1 MVDERRRSTHP
12 KEVSNMKKLY
22 SVRNRKLVEANVVRE
37 TPLYY
42 FVDTA
47 ELTNWGKRLNRS
59 EVDGSPRFGRL
70 VASTPKG
77 AWEKEQHHQR
87 EIENEAQNKVY
98 QAQGALQVAQLA
110 LDAIRAE
117 SVAAMRADDDDLEAA
132 LIQRERDKGGN

>member
-87 EIENEAQNKVY
+87 ETENKVY

-132 LIQRERDKGGN
+132 LIQQERDKG

>member
-1 MVDERRRSTHP
+1 M
-12 KEVSNMKKLY
+12 KLY
-22 SVRNRKLVEANVVRE
+22 SVRNRKLVQANVVRE

-47 ELTNWGKRLNRS
+47 ELTNWGTRLNKS

-117 SVAAMRADDDDLEAA
+117 SVVAAMRADDDDLEAA
-132 LIQRERDKGGN
+132 LIQQERDKGGN

>member
-1 MVDERRRSTHP
+1 M
-12 KEVSNMKKLY
+12 KLY

-47 ELTNWGKRLNRS
+47 ELTNWGTRLS
-59 EVDGSPRFGRL
+59 KSKVDGSPRFGRL
-70 VASTPKG
+70 VASTPKD
-77 AWEKEQHHQR
+77 AWEKEHHQR
-87 EIENEAQNKVY
+87 EIENEAQNKVD

-132 LIQRERDKGGN
+132 LIQQERDKGGN